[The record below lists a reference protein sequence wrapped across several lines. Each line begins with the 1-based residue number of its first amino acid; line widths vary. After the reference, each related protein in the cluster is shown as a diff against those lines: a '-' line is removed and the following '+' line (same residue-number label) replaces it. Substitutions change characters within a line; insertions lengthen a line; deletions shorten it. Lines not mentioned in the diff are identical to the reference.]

1 MASRLLL
8 WAALMTVAALCRS
21 DSSMAAAVVRFSNTA
36 PRRNAADGR
45 IIAHAASVDDL
56 EPGPTL
62 SVRGDTVDVWAAVDQ
77 WKKCHI
83 IDVPDVPAKL
93 FLDDQNIT
101 HLVAGSTNFHVSLG
115 TPLHQTRDCRVAWNM
130 SGDPDPA
137 MFAADEFL
145 DGTHALDNGTV
156 YALLDTEYVGQR
168 YNNCAKNLSYP
179 YCYQLS
185 ISLAVSHD
193 WGLTWKHALPPPHNL
208 VATVPY
214 VYNMSHI
221 SYGWGAPSIVQ
232 SPSDGYIYMIMW
244 NKHDI
249 GLQKGGLSV
258 ARTAHINEP
267 ASWRGLD
274 KSGEFTVSYVSPYT
288 MAPGTESDH
297 VSEIVNLPH
306 NCAPHGLTYS
316 TKLGKFVVSLCCYDS
331 WQTENP
337 RLHDGGGSSMATFLF
352 ATSPDMITWSETT
365 RFFNT
370 TSDLPANI
378 SAMVTGKMYPSL
390 FDPKEAAARGD
401 RNFGVIGAEPWLY
414 WVSIGH
420 SPYSD
425 GRHLWATPV
434 DFG

>member
-1 MASRLLL
+1 MLKETLPFYKICHLVCNIGMALPIRPMHQEFTIAILIFVIARTSNG
-8 WAALMTVAALCRS
+8 
-21 DSSMAAAVVRFSNTA
+21 VV
-36 PRRNAADGR
+36 
-45 IIAHAASVDDL
+45 
-56 EPGPTL
+56 GPKL
-62 SVRGDTVDVWAAVDQ
+62 SIRGDTVDVWAAVEQ
-77 WKKCHI
+77 WNKCHL
-83 IDVPDVPAKL
+83 IDVPDVPAK
-93 FLDDQNIT
+93 FFNDNNNVT

-115 TPLHQTRDCRVAWNM
+115 TPLNQTRQCKVAWNM
-130 SGDPDPA
+130 TGNPNPA

-156 YALLDTEYVGQR
+156 YALLDTEYPGNR

-193 WGLTWKHALPPPHNL
+193 WGLTWAHARSPPHNL

-214 VYNMSHI
+214 VYDMYHI
-221 SYGWGAPSIVQ
+221 SYGWGAPSIVH
-232 SPSDGYIYMIMW
+232 SPKDDYIYMIMW

-258 ARTAHINEP
+258 ARTAHIEDP
-267 ASWRGLD
+267 TSWRGLD
-274 KSGEFTVSYVSPYT
+274 QNGNFTISYVSPYT
-288 MAPGTESDH
+288 MSPGTEAEH
-297 VSEIVNLPH
+297 VSEIVNLPR

-316 TKLGKFVVSLCCYDS
+316 TKLHKFVVSLCCYEN
-331 WQTENP
+331 WLTEYTRVGRSSRKPN
-337 RLHDGGGSSMATFLF
+337 LHDMPPTFLF

-365 RFFNT
+365 AFLNT
-370 TSDLPANI
+370 TTDLPANI

-390 FDPKEAAARGD
+390 FDPHEATIKHD
-401 RNFGVIGAEPWLY
+401 RNFGVIGDSPWLY

-420 SPYSD
+420 SPYTD

-434 DFG
+434 YFDE